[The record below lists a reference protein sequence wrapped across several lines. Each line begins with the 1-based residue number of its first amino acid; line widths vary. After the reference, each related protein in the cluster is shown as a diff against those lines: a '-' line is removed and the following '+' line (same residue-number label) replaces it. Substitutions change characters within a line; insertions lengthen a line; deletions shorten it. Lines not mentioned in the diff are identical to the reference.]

1 MNICFEYGYKIHQQN
16 QFSSVVQSCQTL
28 CNSMDCSTPGFP
40 VFHCLPEFA
49 QTHIHWVS
57 DAIQPS
63 HPLLPSSAPAFP
75 LSQHPGIFQWVSSSH
90 QIARVLEFELQYQS
104 FQWIFRIDFLQ
115 DGLGFIC
122 LQSKGLESLLQNH
135 SLKASILQHSFFFMV
150 QLSHPYM
157 TTGKTIALAIRTF
170 SDKVMSL
177 LFNIL
182 SRFVVG
188 FLLRSKCLL
197 NSWLHTVYNSQ
208 DMETT

>member
-1 MNICFEYGYKIHQQN
+1 MSTK
-16 QFSSVVQSCQTL
+16 SVIPSNHLIL
-28 CNSMDCSTPGFP
+28 C
-40 VFHCLPEFA
+40 
-49 QTHIHWVS
+49 
-57 DAIQPS
+57 
-63 HPLLPSSAPAFP
+63 HPLLLLPSTFPSIFSNQSVLPIRWPKCWSFNFSISPSSEYSG
-75 LSQHPGIFQWVSSSH
+75 LI
-90 QIARVLEFELQYQS
+90 S
-104 FQWIFRIDFLQ
+104 FRMDWLDFLAVQ
-115 DGLGFIC
+115 WAL
-122 LQSKGLESLLQNH
+122 KSLFQHH